1 MENTDYDVTRYRTHI
16 TRWWLAIL
24 LGLFFFIM
32 GIVVFFKPGD
42 SYMALSVIFGIM
54 VILSGIYEIYL
65 GSNSRIQSGRG
76 WLIAAGIV
84 EVLLGILLWSIP
96 AMLFSVL
103 PFVLGFWLMFRG
115 FTAIGLSLI
124 HI

>member
-32 GIVVFFKPGD
+32 GIVVF
-42 SYMALSVIFGIM
+42 
-54 VILSGIYEIYL
+54 
-65 GSNSRIQSGRG
+65 
-76 WLIAAGIV
+76 
-84 EVLLGILLWSIP
+84 
-96 AMLFSVL
+96 
-103 PFVLGFWLMFRG
+103 
-115 FTAIGLSLI
+115 LSLI

>member
-84 EVLLGILLWSIP
+84 EVLLGILLWSCLLYTSD
-96 AMLFSVL
+96 A
-103 PFVLGFWLMFRG
+103 
-115 FTAIGLSLI
+115 ADD
-124 HI
+124 

>member
-42 SYMALSVIFGIM
+42 SYM
-54 VILSGIYEIYL
+54 EI
-65 GSNSRIQSGRG
+65 GR
-76 WLIAAGIV
+76 AHV
-84 EVLLGILLWSIP
+84 
-96 AMLFSVL
+96 
-103 PFVLGFWLMFRG
+103 
-115 FTAIGLSLI
+115 
-124 HI
+124 

>member
-24 LGLFFFIM
+24 LGLFFFLM

-65 GSNSRIQSGRG
+65 GSNSRIQSRSEERRVGKECRSR
-76 WLIAAGIV
+76 
-84 EVLLGILLWSIP
+84 WSP
-96 AMLFSVL
+96 Y
-103 PFVLGFWLMFRG
+103 
-115 FTAIGLSLI
+115 
-124 HI
+124 H